1 MKRKLDSSELI
12 QEITETLAHWSGTD
26 LAEKASEILGHEVT
40 YLDDDVYEAG
50 KKAPHK
56 YEIID
61 DPVEGGEEDDADVSE
76 VNLHEKDLESEGAW
90 RDNDLESEF
99 LFSAPLP
106 EEP

>member
-12 QEITETLAHWSGTD
+12 QEITDTLAHWSGTD
-26 LAEKASEILGHEVT
+26 LAEKASEILGHEVI
-40 YLDDDVYEAG
+40 YLDYEAG

-61 DPVEGGEEDDADVSE
+61 DPVEGEEDDSDESE
-76 VNLHEKDLESEGAW
+76 ANLHEK
-90 RDNDLESEF
+90 DLESEF